1 VVSIAFIEHLE
12 EENGV
17 QIVKEMS
24 MLQKINNYHD
34 LASFLNMQT
43 IILINSSQW
52 MKLQSLW
59 DIRYIFEVNSK
70 LPMTFK
76 TYELPSSVN

>member
-1 VVSIAFIEHLE
+1 MVSIAFIEHLE

>member
-1 VVSIAFIEHLE
+1 VSIAFIEHLE

>member
-1 VVSIAFIEHLE
+1 VVCIAFIEHLE

-17 QIVKEMS
+17 QIVREMS

-59 DIRYIFEVNSK
+59 DMRYIFGVNSK
-70 LPMTFK
+70 LLMAFK

>member
-34 LASFLNMQT
+34 FASFLNMQT